1 MCVCPHSVEVMDYI
15 GGVAASKVR
24 HGHSDLLIVVGQ
36 VDADIFLQ
44 LLTPTQRGIHRVFI
58 QHPAVEQVLLRDL
71 HKHTNT
77 HTQINIHINT
87 QNLKNMNT
95 VLRHMQYRVEL
106 KQVLHEV

>member
-1 MCVCPHSVEVMDYI
+1 MDYI

-71 HKHTNT
+71 HKHTHTNQHPHQHTKPEEHEYSIET
-77 HTQINIHINT
+77 HAAQS
-87 QNLKNMNT
+87 
-95 VLRHMQYRVEL
+95 RVESGL
-106 KQVLHEV
+106 T